1 MRVGESRICVR
12 DVQHPAYF
20 PDVAWTLELGELDA
34 AGEEI
39 VQELRRITTGY
50 GQLAIPVPH
59 QVTSRESQTEWG
71 ASGSFGQYMLELS
84 VNYGGGLGAVA
95 TVAAIKSAL
104 KSIRLRSSHP
114 NEPEPLS
121 SADARTLI
129 RRHLSMHFEVPTDQ
143 LTESY
148 CESSS
153 NGQVHTFSFVAAD
166 GVEYGG
172 TVGGPDEPDQC
183 TKVWRKSGEARFRYG
198 ER

>member
-1 MRVGESRICVR
+1 M
-12 DVQHPAYF
+12 
-20 PDVAWTLELGELDA
+20 AWTLELGELDA
-34 AGEEI
+34 VGEEI
-39 VQELRRITTGY
+39 VQELKRITTLDGK
-50 GQLAIPVPH
+50 LPFPVSH
-59 QVTSRESQTEWG
+59 QVTARESQTEWG

-84 VNYGGGLGAVA
+84 VNYGGGLGAVG
-95 TVAAIKSAL
+95 TVEVIKAAFKA
-104 KSIRLRSSHP
+104 IRLRSSHP
-114 NEPEPLS
+114 AEQDPLS
-121 SADARTLI
+121 SDDARALI
-129 RRHLSMHFEVPTDQ
+129 RRHLSLHFEVPAEQ